1 MDYNALLPIIFY
13 LCACFYSFFGIYT
26 LTTNAKSRTNW
37 QFFFLMISLT
47 IWSFTYAMA
56 YSVDSA
62 ETRIMWK
69 SLGVFG
75 WSLFYAFFL
84 RFAIILTKEIN
95 QVKALLTSFILFTC
109 TNNNNLIWC

>member
-26 LTTNAKSRTNW
+26 LATNAKSRTNW

-62 ETRIMWK
+62 ETRIMW
-69 SLGVFG
+69 SHLVF
-75 WSLFYAFFL
+75 WVEPFYAFSS
-84 RFAIILTKEIN
+84 ASHNSNEK
-95 QVKALLTSFILFTC
+95 K
-109 TNNNNLIWC
+109 